1 MATKKT
7 TTTKKTTKTAPKTTK
22 AVKKAVK
29 KAEEVV
35 TEFETGDVILAD
47 EVEEVVKADTVTV
60 CSNFPRDI
68 IFEAKDN
75 KGRIVEILIRG
86 NSANLRG
93 KGAGVLPLGAYGIT
107 TNVPR
112 EAWEQIATI
121 YKDDAR
127 FKDGLIFASDARN
140 ARSEARERKGLRN
153 GFEPI
158 EAQSKI
164 EALED

>member
-7 TTTKKTTKTAPKTTK
+7 TTTKKTTPKK
-22 AVKKAVK
+22 AVKRAVK

-47 EVEEVVKADTVTV
+47 EVEEVVKNDTVTV
-60 CSNFPRDI
+60 CSNYPRDI

-75 KGRIVEILIRG
+75 KGNTVEILIRG

-93 KGAGVLPLGAYGIT
+93 KGAGVLPIGAYGIT
-107 TNVPR
+107 TNVPK
-112 EAWEQIATI
+112 EAWEQIEAI
-121 YKDDAR
+121 WKDDER
-127 FKDGLIFASDARN
+127 FKKGLIFATTANKAR
-140 ARSEARERKGLRN
+140 AEAKERKGLRN

-158 EAQSKI
+158 EEQNSVKPN
-164 EALED
+164 EE

>member
-7 TTTKKTTKTAPKTTK
+7 TTTKKTTPKK
-22 AVKKAVK
+22 AVKRAVK

-47 EVEEVVKADTVTV
+47 EVEEVVKNDTVTV
-60 CSNFPRDI
+60 CSNYPRDI

-75 KGRIVEILIRG
+75 KGNTVEILIRG

-93 KGAGVLPLGAYGIT
+93 KGAGVLPIGAYGIT
-107 TNVPR
+107 TNVPK
-112 EAWEQIATI
+112 EAWEQIEAI
-121 YKDDAR
+121 WKDDER
-127 FKDGLIFASDARN
+127 FKKGLIFATTANKAR
-140 ARSEARERKGLRN
+140 AEAKERKKLRN

-158 EAQSKI
+158 EEQNKVKPN
-164 EALED
+164 EE